1 VVFFRTQQLFWFE
14 FLSVILSCGRPSCGA
29 VVAAAY
35 FLCPHLFLHRCIGV
49 RRRIASMGPRE
60 RPVSLVALSL
70 LALACLA
77 LACLLSEA
85 VVWRLLWDLVLRV
98 LASLLSAAASL
109 GLVALMSLA
118 L

>member
-1 VVFFRTQQLFWFE
+1 
-14 FLSVILSCGRPSCGA
+14 
-29 VVAAAY
+29 
-35 FLCPHLFLHRCIGV
+35 
-49 RRRIASMGPRE
+49 MGQRH
-60 RPVSLVALSL
+60 RPVALVALSL

-98 LASLLSAAASL
+98 LAFLLSAAASL
-109 GLVALMSLA
+109 GLVALMALA